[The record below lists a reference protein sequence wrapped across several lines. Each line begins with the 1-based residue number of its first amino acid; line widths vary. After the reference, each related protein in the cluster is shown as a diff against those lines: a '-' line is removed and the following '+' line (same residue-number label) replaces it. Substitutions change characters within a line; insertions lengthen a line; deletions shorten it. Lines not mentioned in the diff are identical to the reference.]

1 MLVRYTQEYFEWNIE
16 NSLKGKFMFIDEIII
31 HVKAGKGGDGCV
43 SFRRERFIP
52 KGGPDGGDGGRGGS
66 VYIKADLQLK
76 TLNEYYRNP
85 HRKAQNGENGSSGKK
100 NGKNG
105 SDLYLYVPV
114 GTVVEDN
121 RARHIMA
128 DLSRDREKVCVACGG
143 LGGRGNYR
151 FKSSTFQSPKF
162 AQKGEKGEQRT
173 IKLDLKLI
181 ADVALVGFPNAGKST
196 FLARVSRAKP
206 KIADYP
212 FTTVNPHLGIVTVD
226 REHKFVLADIPGL
239 IEGAAQGAGL
249 GIKFLKHIERTKAIV
264 HLIDGSRSSAKKIIK
279 DYHIIRNELVQFSSS
294 LSSKEEIIVISKYD
308 LPEVQEK
315 VEEIRKSFSKEGK
328 SVFFISALTGEGI
341 SGLISRIFETIKLIG
356 NKEDSLL
363 PLAQEKMV
371 HYDFR
376 HTFTIK
382 KVDNQFVIEGRE
394 MNKLAYQYDLNN
406 PQALAYFQEKLKGW
420 GVEKALKKKGAQ
432 EGDIVRIG
440 EKEFYF
446 FP

>member
-1 MLVRYTQEYFEWNIE
+1 
-16 NSLKGKFMFIDEIII
+16 MFIDEIII

-66 VYIKADLQLK
+66 VYVKADLQLK

-85 HRKAQNGENGSSGKK
+85 HRKAKNGENGSSGKK
-100 NGKNG
+100 SGKN
-105 SDLYLYVPV
+105 SPDLYLYVPV
-114 GTVVEDN
+114 GTIVEDN
-121 RARHIMA
+121 KTRHIMA
-128 DLSRDREKVCVACGG
+128 DLSQDREKVCVACGG

-212 FTTVNPHLGIVTVD
+212 FTTINPHLGIVTID
-226 REHKFVLADIPGL
+226 REYKFVLADIPGL

-264 HLIDGSRSSAKKIIK
+264 HLIDGSGGSTKKIIR
-279 DYHIIRNELVQFSSS
+279 DYHAIRNELVQFSSS
-294 LSSKEEIIVISKYD
+294 LSSKEEIIVINKFD

-315 VEEIRKSFSKEGK
+315 VEEIREYFSKEGK
-328 SVFFISALTGEGI
+328 SIFFISALTGEGI
-341 SGLISRIFETIKLIG
+341 SELISRIFETIKLTE

-363 PLAQEKMV
+363 LPAQEKMV

-382 KVDNQFVIEGRE
+382 KVGKQFVIEGRE
-394 MNKLAYQYDLNN
+394 INKLAYQYDLDN
-406 PQALAYFQEKLKGW
+406 PQALEYFQEKLKRW

-446 FP
+446 FA